1 MPVDAFADVSKTAN
15 VTEVSTSEAPVQS
28 TELRQHVTFPNHFQ
42 VPEALKGGL
51 TFGSFDTFDPS
62 EKSSSVTGCDNSTS
76 PTPESSSVNA
86 ETVNSRF
93 VIYMILMYVLFF
105 AWQIRDFFVP
115 SHLLNGV

>member
-76 PTPESSSVNA
+76 PTTESSSVNA

-105 AWQIRDFFVP
+105 AWQIRDLSYFVP
-115 SHLLNGV
+115 SCTF